1 MVTSKI
7 LAVGLLAL
15 SKAQNASMAPA
26 PKVTPLV
33 TLPDLAALRQQNNY
47 FQHGFNSI
55 WVLSTA
61 NLYTGGQFIAQG
73 QTGMIDDGGIVIVD
87 QANITW
93 MRIFEGPVSVLWYGA
108 DPTLMN
114 DSSAAFEGALAY
126 ASNSSNSMII
136 PAGQYLLAS
145 TLAIPEE
152 ISVTGEGSVTLDF
165 RNLTNQTAIQIGRLI
180 ASYNSSGPE
189 SDGFHAGK
197 LSNLLMIGNNQSD
210 AVFVNGPNI
219 NDASVFYTLEKLDIR
234 GFNNGIIIGNYT
246 WLTGIFSCAIQ
257 NYTTYGFWLSSA
269 TDEGEELSIYNTAIF
284 NGATPTAIGAY
295 IDRGSNVY
303 GDVYFFGSSFDYN
316 SGRALV
322 VKSGQVRFFG
332 CHFEGDNSVVIE
344 NGYVEFFG
352 CWFLT
357 QGFQIDGG
365 KTNFFGGY
373 LPASVPLNMTNMTAI
388 TNYTDIQT

>member
-1 MVTSKI
+1 MLTSKI

-73 QTGMIDDGGIVIVD
+73 QTGMIDNGGIVIVD

-93 MRIFEGPVSVLWYGA
+93 MRIFEGPVSLLWYGA

-152 ISVTGEGSVTLDF
+152 ISVSEGSVTLDF
-165 RNLTNQTAIQIGRLI
+165 RNPTNQTAIQIGRLV

-189 SDGFHAGK
+189 SDGFHA
-197 LSNLLMIGNNQSD
+197 
-210 AVFVNGPNI
+210 
-219 NDASVFYTLEKLDIR
+219 AS
-234 GFNNGIIIGNYT
+234 
-246 WLTGIFSCAIQ
+246 
-257 NYTTYGFWLSSA
+257 
-269 TDEGEELSIYNTAIF
+269 
-284 NGATPTAIGAY
+284 
-295 IDRGSNVY
+295 
-303 GDVYFFGSSFDYN
+303 
-316 SGRALV
+316 
-322 VKSGQVRFFG
+322 
-332 CHFEGDNSVVIE
+332 
-344 NGYVEFFG
+344 
-352 CWFLT
+352 
-357 QGFQIDGG
+357 FQI
-365 KTNFFGGY
+365 Y
-373 LPASVPLNMTNMTAI
+373 L
-388 TNYTDIQT
+388 